1 MARVVLPLQGCW
13 LRMTGKLK
21 WNLEISDF
29 EGLAWVVQPD
39 EKAKELFPLVK
50 EMRKLLSYRCDYS
63 ATSTRD
69 L

>member
-1 MARVVLPLQGCW
+1 MKGN
-13 LRMTGKLK
+13 LK

-39 EKAKELFPLVK
+39 EKVKELFPLVK
-50 EMRKLLSYRCDYS
+50 EMRKLVSYRCDYS